1 MRAECIRTAVVTA
14 VVSAY
19 AVAWAGARSST
30 LSFDDIHYWVGEGT
44 NRCALVVDWSA
55 GYDKTLAWGYRWNG
69 ICTNFAEVVLRITHE
84 DSRLKVSRN
93 SYGFFTFFG
102 YDVND
107 CHPTWHIPNDDSGNA
122 SASDAEALVLS
133 QCNDSDLGYVYW
145 VFYGPFNGSSF
156 PSDAKTSSPY
166 VANNVTPQNDD
177 WFVFSYGCPYCVVGK
192 RWVEEPAVL
201 RNPEPAESPYGWRV
215 VASATAELDTRYV
228 RPENTL
234 GHPTMFMSGE
244 WGGVVNPA
252 NPAYKGGEL
261 FSLVS
266 EGAGTA
272 GVGKEDGL
280 GYVAIEFDHKV
291 VDDPANPFGLDFIVF
306 GNAGARWDDSS
317 SYTPT
322 TDPASVS
329 LNGTGWPEE
338 AKVEVSQ
345 DGKTWHAVD
354 TERTADGFAPTLGH
368 LYEPDRADANLYE
381 GNMWWGRAASATKP
395 VDPSIDFAD
404 LKGLTLADV
413 CRRYN
418 GSAGGTG
425 YDISSLPLSCDEKGR
440 KWIRYVRISGVYVE
454 DNGDGDSGYSDPEV
468 DAVADVAP
476 VSAYERWVETH
487 YTDWATAW
495 DAAVT
500 GPEAVAVNGRPNAVN
515 YVLGLDPS
523 AAADGM
529 DFRVASFTPG
539 TNTHVLTLKSN
550 VPLTASSGVVVKKT
564 KRLTAK
570 WTTELPIVE
579 SSVRGDDGTWTTTF
593 SVSAG
598 GDERFF
604 KFGLDLE

>member
-14 VVSAY
+14 VVSAC
-19 AVAWAGARSST
+19 AAAWAEARSST

-44 NRCALVVDWSA
+44 NRCALVVDWSV

-69 ICTNFAEVVLRITHE
+69 ICTNFAEVVLRIAHE

-122 SASDAEALVLS
+122 SASDAEAPRLS
-133 QCNDSDLGYVYW
+133 QNVSDRDYVYW

-156 PSDAKTSSPY
+156 PSDAKTSSLY
-166 VANNVTPQNDD
+166 AANNVMPQNND
-177 WFVFSYGCPYCVVGK
+177 WFVFSYGCPKYGEN
-192 RWVEEPAVL
+192 RVEAIVL

-215 VASATAELDTRYV
+215 VASATAESDTWYAN
-228 RPENTL
+228 PENAL
-234 GHPTMFMSGE
+234 GHPTMFMAVDEE

-252 NPAYKGGEL
+252 NSAWKGGEL
-261 FSLVS
+261 FSLAS
-266 EGAGTA
+266 YGTEYA
-272 GVGKEDGL
+272 NPGEMDGP

-306 GNAGARWDDSS
+306 GNAGATWDDSS

-345 DGKTWHAVD
+345 DGKKWHAVD

-368 LYEPDRADANLYE
+368 LYEPDRADADLYE

-425 YDISSLPLSCDEKGR
+425 YDISKLPLSTDEKGR

-454 DNGDGDSGYSDPEV
+454 DNGEGDSGYTAPEV

-495 DAAVT
+495 DTTVT
-500 GPEAVAVNGRPNAVN
+500 GPNARARNGRPNAVN
-515 YVLGLDPS
+515 YVLGIGPS
-523 AAADGM
+523 AVADGM
-529 DFRVASFTPG
+529 DFRIESFTPG
-539 TNTHVLTLKSN
+539 TNTHVLTLRSN

-579 SSVRGDDGTWTTTF
+579 SSVEGEDGTWTTTF

-598 GDERFF
+598 DGAKFF
-604 KFGLDLE
+604 SLGLDVE

>member
-1 MRAECIRTAVVTA
+1 MRTECIRTVVVTA
-14 VVSAY
+14 VVSAC

-44 NRCALVVDWSA
+44 NRCALVVNWDWHERA
-55 GYDKTLAWGYRWNG
+55 LAWGYRWSG
-69 ICTNFAEVVLRITHE
+69 ICTNLAEVVVRIGRE
-84 DSRLKVSRN
+84 DPRLKVEVQGMTTSFVDF
-93 SYGFFTFFG
+93 YFFG
-102 YDVND
+102 YDVSD
-107 CHPTWHIPNDDSGNA
+107 CHPIWDLENGS
-122 SASDAEALVLS
+122 SSDFTALVS
-133 QCNDSDLGYVYW
+133 REDSVYYSAW
-145 VFYGPFNGSSF
+145 WAFYGPFNGSSF
-156 PSDAKTSSPY
+156 PSDAKTSSLY
-166 VANNVTPQNDD
+166 AANNVMPQNND
-177 WFVFSYGCPYCVVGK
+177 WFVFSYGCPEYGEN
-192 RWVEEPAVL
+192 WVEEPTVL
-201 RNPEPAESPYGWRV
+201 RNPEPAESPYGWKV
-215 VASATAELDTRYV
+215 VASATAAQNEMYATPKNV
-228 RPENTL
+228 L

-252 NPAYKGGEL
+252 NPAWQGGEL

-272 GVGKEDGL
+272 GVGEEDGP
-280 GYVAIEFDHKV
+280 GYVTIEFDHKV
-291 VDDPANPFGLDFIVF
+291 VDDSANPFGLDFIVF
-306 GNAGARWDDSS
+306 GNAGATWDGNSF
-317 SYTPT
+317 YTST
-322 TDPASVS
+322 TDPASVC

-345 DGKTWHAVD
+345 DGNTWYTVD
-354 TERTADGFAPTLGH
+354 TERTADGFAPTLGY
-368 LYEPDRADANLYE
+368 LYEPDRADAGLYE
-381 GNMWWGRAASATKP
+381 GNAWWGRAASATKP

-425 YDISSLPLSCDEKGR
+425 YDISNLPLSHDEKGR

-454 DNGDGDSGYSDPEV
+454 DNGEGDSGYTAPEV

-500 GPEAVAVNGRPNAVN
+500 GPNAPARNGRPNAVN

-529 DFRVASFTPG
+529 DFRIESFTPG
-539 TNTHVLTLKSN
+539 TNTHVLALRSN
-550 VPLTASSGVVVKKT
+550 VPLTVSSGVVVKKT

-593 SVSAG
+593 RVSAG